1 MMAWRFTASDS
12 CFVHAS
18 IFKDNG
24 LQFYPLYTLISLG
37 FLTAAAG
44 NHAIQ
49 FWQLSSRS
57 LVRLQES
64 YCLLNK
70 KVQIQPLYVFCPL
83 TFYPSPCLEQRHD
96 AGGEVIPCSRCCRCS
111 AHNLLILTV
120 PVFTMG
126 FLPKAPV
133 ALYPRGYRIMLSRH
147 VAGWKCQ
154 SQWPWEQP
162 SMKMEI
168 GT

>member
-1 MMAWRFTASDS
+1 M
-12 CFVHAS
+12 
-18 IFKDNG
+18 
-24 LQFYPLYTLISLG
+24 QFYPLYTLISLG

-70 KVQIQPLYVFCPL
+70 KVQIQRLYVFCPL

-133 ALYPRGYRIMLSRH
+133 ALYPRGFGGYRIMLSWH

-154 SQWPWEQP
+154 SQ
-162 SMKMEI
+162 
-168 GT
+168 